1 MIHRYPIQLTTLAED
16 FRAIGLTPPS
26 ETKEISEVDDSSE
39 PRDIPSPDPST
50 AAGNDDS
57 EPTPARHKYAKQLK
71 PKMSPTEKDDHD
83 DPLSAG
89 ATQGGRKGGSYKPVA
104 HGKEASLESV
114 EGHVGDQYKLLKAK
128 IMDRAKDKGKAP
140 AVAQGLAPVKSLA
153 GMKKEGAN
161 VSRAAEL
168 VSEVEALLNG
178 SQMDEEVNA
187 LVQGFDLISANCSLL
202 ADRLVDIAEHYNVD
216 QAISAMESLYA
227 DAQEAKDIIEMIL
240 KSEKDAANE
249 GVDAEDLDLES
260 VKDAFRIM
268 TMSLMDA
275 VEAYDATLSEMKD
288 DKDDDDDDDDKDDDD
303 DDDDDDK
310 DDDDDD
316 DDDKGSIASRMA
328 KLKAGKKGPFGK

>member
-1 MIHRYPIQLTTLAED
+1 MYPRNFVLTTLEED
-16 FRAIGLTPPS
+16 FRAIGLLPP
-26 ETKEISEVDDSSE
+26 EKTQEISEVDNSNE

-71 PKMSPTEKDDHD
+71 PKMAPSEGGNPY
-83 DPLSAG
+83 DPDED
-89 ATQGGRKGGSYKPVA
+89 GGSQKKGSKGSYTPPKG
-104 HGKEASLESV
+104 GKEARLEGAEYPSS
-114 EGHVGDQYKLLKAK
+114 YKVLKDKLVKAK
-128 IMDRAKDKGKAP
+128 DQGKAP
-140 AVAQGLAPVKSLA
+140 AVAQGLAPVKSIA

-202 ADRLVDIAEHYNVD
+202 ANRLVDIAEHYNVD
-216 QAISAMESLYA
+216 RAISAMESLGT
-227 DAQEAKDIIEMIL
+227 DAEEARGIIEAFL
-240 KSEKDAANE
+240 KASKEAANE
-249 GVDAEDLDLES
+249 GTESDPLDLES
-260 VKDAFRIM
+260 IKDAFRIM

-288 DKDDDDDDDDKDDDD
+288 DSDDDD
-303 DDDDDDK
+303 DDDDDS

-316 DDDKGSIASRMA
+316 DSDDDDDDDSDDDKGSIAARMA
-328 KLKAGKKGPFGK
+328 KLKAGNKKGPFGK